1 MSPQPN
7 YMLDDINALIAR
19 RQLARQRGV
28 GASDDGIPSWAASRI
43 ANSETAPQSSTP
55 SAPVPA
61 VTPSMD
67 TASPFS
73 GVTVPDW
80 AARRIQG
87 ASNLVL
93 DTTKPQ
99 PAPINLVL
107 DTTKP
112 QPAPQLLSAEAG
124 TVSFDTN
131 NPRAPGSVF
140 PPSSTSVVPENPRA
154 GLFASHAPD
163 LTPVMDT
170 TVPPA
175 STSAPVGSVP
185 AHTPNVMPEAAATPP
200 ENPRQSLWGFLTG
213 DQNDV
218 GPDGQPRLTLSRL
231 GGAAIEGLKSGVKQ
245 IPAALEA
252 QNVRTAWEAEH
263 PEEANIGL
271 YRDTFFS
278 SPENVRRYGELIQ
291 AGMGEEEALQKLIG
305 EGAKAGAQ
313 GAQEAG
319 QALEK
324 TMPEDER
331 YAGGKSSG
339 MLEGAVR
346 GTTEF
351 APSLVAS
358 AVNPILG
365 LVTTTGQLAGGH
377 YEQFKGEGAEPA
389 WAAQAAYG
397 YIKKS
402 IELAMNKEVDG
413 VATAPIQKEAIHRA
427 GIPYIG
433 HTEMFKGLTHSDHAL
448 TMFHVN
454 KMRIFFL
461 TRHLSLVK
469 ACEYVTYDH
478 VLEYIRDCAKAMKQL
493 GLGDGRMALAALNP
507 HGGEKGLCGDEE
519 EIALKPAAL
528 QAQKEGINVFGPI
541 PADSVFRLFELD
553 KCEAVLSLYHDQGH
567 IAAKVHDLLK
577 TVSVTVGLPFIRTS
591 VDHGTAFDIAGKGIV
606 SSKSMEESILVTGMY
621 IDLVRK
627 SEQAK

>member
-1 MSPQPN
+1 MKP
-7 YMLDDINALIAR
+7 LIAITI
-19 RQLARQRGV
+19 G
-28 GASDDGIPSWAASRI
+28 D
-43 ANSETAPQSSTP
+43 
-55 SAPVPA
+55 PA
-61 VTPSMD
+61 
-67 TASPFS
+67 
-73 GVTVPDW
+73 G
-80 AARRIQG
+80 
-87 ASNLVL
+87 
-93 DTTKPQ
+93 
-99 PAPINLVL
+99 
-107 DTTKP
+107 
-112 QPAPQLLSAEAG
+112 
-124 TVSFDTN
+124 
-131 NPRAPGSVF
+131 
-140 PPSSTSVVPENPRA
+140 VVPEIVVKSLNKSMIYDKVRPLVIGSRKVLERVA
-154 GLFASHAPD
+154 AAVDNKMAFRSVSDPKDGLYTYGTID
-163 LTPVMDT
+163 VLDMDN
-170 TVPPA
+170 VA
-175 STSAPVGSVP
+175 LEDAAFGQISVP
-185 AHTPNVMPEAAATPP
+185 
-200 ENPRQSLWGFLTG
+200 
-213 DQNDV
+213 
-218 GPDGQPRLTLSRL
+218 
-231 GGAAIEGLKSGVKQ
+231 
-245 IPAALEA
+245 
-252 QNVRTAWEAEH
+252 
-263 PEEANIGL
+263 
-271 YRDTFFS
+271 
-278 SPENVRRYGELIQ
+278 
-291 AGMGEEEALQKLIG
+291 
-305 EGAKAGAQ
+305 
-313 GAQEAG
+313 
-319 QALEK
+319 
-324 TMPEDER
+324 
-331 YAGGKSSG
+331 
-339 MLEGAVR
+339 
-346 GTTEF
+346 
-351 APSLVAS
+351 
-358 AVNPILG
+358 
-365 LVTTTGQLAGGH
+365 
-377 YEQFKGEGAEPA
+377 
-389 WAAQAAYG
+389 AAQAAYG